1 MIFIGEITF
10 NNQVIF
16 VYKVKMYRE
25 HLLSFEML
33 CELNCCI

>member
-16 VYKVKMYRE
+16 VYKVEMNRE
-25 HLLSFEML
+25 HLLSFEMVRYKS
-33 CELNCCI
+33 